1 MLDLLVG
8 FGSKGLYADFTR
20 VKLKLDD
27 IVSSMNNH
35 FGVGKWMI
43 VFGGDTYNAMK
54 PDVAALVKYLQ
65 DVHQIV
71 VCAVQADVV
80 SSSRK
85 YSAVASRELVMS

>member
-1 MLDLLVG
+1 MV
-8 FGSKGLYADFTR
+8 GSKGLYADFTR

-27 IVSSMNNH
+27 IVLSMNNH

-54 PDVAALVKYLQ
+54 LIKYLQ

-80 SSSRK
+80 SCSRK
-85 YSAVASRELVMS
+85 YSAVVSRELVMS